1 MANKCPANDEELDI
15 YGDRVEIDRLKKE
28 KTRLEKENKELKKEN
43 EGLRHQFDDEH
54 REKEKIKNE
63 YERYR
68 ARHPETV
75 GVKHGKPYIIRSTT
89 KSQEHRRPGAR
100 PGHKPS
106 FRPVPKIDSV
116 CQVPVTS
123 CPYCGGKNLS
133 RVQEERTR
141 IIEDIPPCQ
150 PVVTQYVIERRYCR
164 DCRRLVETPVTDALP
179 NARLGL
185 RAVLT
190 VVWLKVGLR
199 MTEEAI
205 PKVFKSL
212 FGLTISEGE
221 VILIMK
227 QVAEAFGP
235 FYGDL
240 IQAIRE
246 APARNMAKTTW
257 RIDGENVWLWTFVT
271 KGEALFRIALSRK
284 HEVPLEVLGPEPKG
298 IDGHDRFSAYKTLAK
313 KTGKRPQQLCWAHIL
328 ADSKEL
334 TQFYGEDG
342 EYIHQVLKGI
352 YAQAKSFDHKG
363 TEQDVEELCHTL
375 EHNLQREYRSHR
387 CYRFARNL
395 MKERESLFTFVT
407 NLQVDSTNNAAERA
421 LRPCVVARKISGGNR
436 STEGAAT
443 YEVLT
448 SVLHTLHL
456 RDQDILIDGAK
467 ILRASYG

>member
-1 MANKCPANDEELDI
+1 MNKEERGDEGLQRENEEL
-15 YGDRVEIDRLKKE
+15 R
-28 KTRLEKENKELKKEN
+28 KEN
-43 EGLRHQFDDEH
+43 ERLR
-54 REKEKIKNE
+54 KENE
-63 YERYR
+63 RVKKELDRTKKEFEEYKM
-68 ARHPETV
+68 RHPETV
-75 GVKHGKPYIIRSTT
+75 GVKHGKPYVIRSPT
-89 KSQEHRRPGAR
+89 KSPGHRRPGAR
-100 PGHKPS
+100 PRHAPS
-106 FRPVPKIDSV
+106 FRPVPKKIDSV
-116 CQVPVTS
+116 RQVPVTS
-123 CPYCGGKNLS
+123 CPNCGGKNLS
-133 RVQEERTR
+133 RVQEERVR

-164 DCRRLVETPVTDALP
+164 DCKCLVEAPVTDALP

-185 RAVLT
+185 RAMLA

-205 PKVFKSL
+205 PKVLKSL

-221 VILIMK
+221 VALIMR

-235 FYGDL
+235 FYEEL

-246 APARNMAKTTW
+246 APARNIDETTW
-257 RIDGENVWLWTFVT
+257 RIDGENAWLWTFVT
-271 KGEALFRIALSRK
+271 KGEALFRIASSRK
-284 HEVPLEVLGPEPKG
+284 HEVPLGVLGPEPKG

-334 TQFYGEDG
+334 IQFYGEDG
-342 EYIHQVLKGI
+342 EYIHQVLKEM

-363 TEQDVEELCHTL
+363 TEQDVEKLCHTL

-395 MKERESLFTFVT
+395 MKERGGLFTFVT
-407 NLQVDSTNNAAERA
+407 NPQVDSTNNAAERA
-421 LRPCVVARKISGGNR
+421 LRPSVVARKISGGNR
-436 STEGAAT
+436 STKGATT

-448 SVLHTLHL
+448 SVLHTLRL
-456 RDQDILIDGAK
+456 RDQDILTDGAR